1 MPCWAKMQELINAC
15 RISTLPV
22 LVGRT
27 NKIWVFASG
36 DGFRGCSASSSSSTC
51 TTLLSHSHMCW
62 EPLTQ
67 PGVILFISK
76 IQWCVE
82 LYKKDDF
89 LPNGRHLT
97 VNYRSSFFDPLRGCH
112 GNQFG
117 GKSPNDFDLL
127 HWHSKC
133 RNIAIWMSGFIEPIN
148 TLHKNL
154 VNVGPVVPQ
163 ITRGQI
169 LTFRM
174 TGKNWYIHPNVS
186 KFAGLIFTNFQ
197 WWWTRGWEWLIWHSW
212 MLDMLLWHA
221 TC

>member
-1 MPCWAKMQELINAC
+1 MASEAVQLPHLL
-15 RISTLPV
+15 LPV
-22 LVGRT
+22 RHCYHTVTCAGSLWHSQV
-27 NKIWVFASG
+27 WY
-36 DGFRGCSASSSSSTC
+36 CSYQRSN
-51 TTLLSHSHMCW
+51 
-62 EPLTQ
+62 
-67 PGVILFISK
+67 GVWSYI
-76 IQWCVE
+76 
-82 LYKKDDF
+82 KKMIF